1 MVNEQQEKEKNL
13 LTNYVLRIDSECRKK
28 ENTENLIEKI
38 AAEERELIN
47 RLKKSQ
53 IEQEEVRE
61 STHEEIKYIRR
72 LTDNDHSRPLCVVYI
87 VCFITAPFISP
98 YLLHI

>member
-1 MVNEQQEKEKNL
+1 MSYFHFILFRRELLRKKVVNEQQEKEKNL

-38 AAEERELIN
+38 AAEEMELIN

-53 IEQEEVRE
+53 KEQEEVKKALMKKRN
-61 STHEEIKYIRR
+61 I
-72 LTDNDHSRPLCVVYI
+72 LVD
-87 VCFITAPFISP
+87 
-98 YLLHI
+98 

>member
-1 MVNEQQEKEKNL
+1 MSSHLHFHFILFRRELLRKKVVNEQQEKEKNL

-38 AAEERELIN
+38 AAEEMELIN

-53 IEQEEVRE
+53 KEQEEVKKALMKKRN
-61 STHEEIKYIRR
+61 I
-72 LTDNDHSRPLCVVYI
+72 LVD
-87 VCFITAPFISP
+87 
-98 YLLHI
+98 